1 MKRAATSFLNAGQKQ
16 NEQASYGIKNSDGI
30 EVMTI
35 LKNIL
40 LGFLVTAFLK
50 AFRGSILII
59 GIWLLISNTGG
70 WRFFSSSFL
79 AHDLSRTAY
88 WSKTDRHTPK
98 VVVVAIDDEG
108 YQGFFSAKSPL
119 DRKQMTQL
127 LKTIA
132 TSAPTAHRITLDLD
146 VSPVPAQAEGQKVL
160 DDYLLQDP
168 MRWVLPAVNSGAD
181 IDVAAQKVWRNQLCS
196 QGISFGLPYVPNE
209 FGYPKLIHQ
218 YKGSLADTT
227 LSPPGHCADPTDKF
241 SQKVMPLSPTML
253 DTGLVVPFNGNL
265 QLLAE
270 ILRAVEPD
278 WVVVGGAWGSTDI
291 LATPFGDRF
300 GVQVHAAALSG
311 ALEHQRIAPY
321 WIQLLASWLFIGFL
335 SVLLSST
342 SKIFGRW
349 FTPPTDQ
356 MTGHRFFLQTVHPLF
371 FTLTTF
377 ALLYLLSELLSVL
390 HARTDYWLPSGF
402 IGSVAVGTLL
412 FTWNLGRNVSVKY
425 EDYKTAWQKVVVVPI
440 KQDIESLVT
449 AVKVL
454 CLGPRTEIWGMAKDS
469 APVSR
474 MRAAS
479 EGLFSIGSLLLQVVL
494 PFVLSAYV
502 ALKTV

>member
-1 MKRAATSFLNAGQKQ
+1 M
-16 NEQASYGIKNSDGI
+16 II
-30 EVMTI
+30 I
-35 LKNIL
+35 KNIL
-40 LGFLVTAFLK
+40 LWVLVTAFLK

-59 GIWLLISNTGG
+59 GVWLLISNTGG

-88 WSKTDRHTPK
+88 WSKTDRQTSK
-98 VVVVAIDDEG
+98 VVVVAIDDKG
-108 YQGFFSAKSPL
+108 YQEFFSAKSPL
-119 DRKQMTQL
+119 DRKQVTQL

-132 TSAPTAHRITLDLD
+132 TSAPAAQRITLDLD
-146 VSPVPAQAEGQKVL
+146 LSPVPDQAEGQRVL
-160 DDYLLQDP
+160 DAYVLQDP
-168 MRWVLPAVNSGAD
+168 KRWVLPAVNSGANVD
-181 IDVAAQKVWRNQLCS
+181 IAAQKVWRNQLCT
-196 QGISFGLPYVPNE
+196 QGISFGLPYVPTE

-218 YKGSLADTT
+218 YKDALADAT
-227 LSPPGHCADPTDKF
+227 LSPPGYCADPANTF

-253 DTGLVVPFNGNL
+253 DTGLVVPFSGDL

-321 WIQLLASWLFIGFL
+321 WIQLLASWLFVG
-335 SVLLSST
+335 LLSSLLSYT

-371 FTLTTF
+371 FTLATF
-377 ALLYLLSELLSVL
+377 ALLYMLSELLSIL
-390 HARTDYWLPSGF
+390 RAQTGYWLPSGF

-412 FTWNLGRNVSVKY
+412 FTWNLGRNVNVRY
-425 EDYKTAWQKVVVVPI
+425 EDYKTAWQKVVVIPI
-440 KQDIESLVT
+440 KQDIHSLVT

-454 CLGPRTEIWGMAKDS
+454 CFGPRLETWGMPKDS
-469 APVSR
+469 IPVSR

-479 EGLFSIGSLLLQVVL
+479 EGFFSIGSLLLQVVL
-494 PFVLSAYV
+494 PFAITTYA